1 MKKKELKIVK
11 NKPLP
16 KAKLLDL
23 STLQDKKHEELVR
36 HASKGLAE
44 LTKDGSAAGYALVVW
59 NMDGSLGT
67 SMWAA
72 RGPIG
77 RGMIPM
83 LTHDSLLKR
92 IAAVEARENIE
103 DEGKVG
109 P

>member
-1 MKKKELKIVK
+1 MKRNTKIVK

-23 STLQDKKHEELVR
+23 SKLRDWKHEEIVR

-44 LTKDGSAAGYALVVW
+44 LTKDGSSAGYALVVW
-59 NMDGSLGT
+59 NMDGTIGT

-83 LTHDSLLKR
+83 FTHDSLLKR
-92 IAAVEARENIE
+92 VAAVEARENIE